1 MTLLQLQYFQALART
16 LHYTRTAEQLRI
28 SQPSLSAAI
37 RELERELGV
46 KLFQKENRKV
56 SLTLNG
62 QRFFSYVDQAM
73 YLLQEGVDLMQE
85 SADSAQQVV
94 RLGYFQSI
102 AATIIPELVK
112 GFYKQEET
120 TRILF
125 HFTEV
130 SSYDV
135 LSRIRSGALDL
146 GFSFHQADWA
156 QSIPVERQT
165 LYLAV
170 PSSHF
175 LAERDSVS
183 FSDFASE
190 PLIALGRNSSLR
202 VNLDEAFSRNG
213 MIPKNIFEVREC
225 NAALQYVSLD
235 FGVSVLPKVPA
246 MNSDK
251 ISMLPIVDPEGDFV
265 RTIYF
270 TYCKERVLPL
280 AAQKVKDYILHHF
293 IQP

>member
-37 RELERELGV
+37 GDLERELGV

-56 SLTLNG
+56 VLTLNG

-85 SADSAQQVV
+85 SAQSAQQAV

-102 AATIIPELVK
+102 ATTIIPELVK
-112 GFYKQEET
+112 GFYKQEEAT
-120 TRILF
+120 HILF

-135 LSRIRSGALDL
+135 LSRIRSGTLDL
-146 GFSFHQADWA
+146 GFSFHRADWA
-156 QSIPVERQT
+156 QSIPVERQS

-170 PSSHF
+170 PANHR
-175 LAERDSVS
+175 LAGREAVS

-190 PLIALGRNSSLR
+190 PQIALGRNSSLR
-202 VNLDEAFSRNG
+202 VNLDQAFARNG
-213 MIPKNIFEVREC
+213 IIPKNVFEVREC
-225 NAALQYVSLD
+225 NAALQYVGLG
-235 FGVSVLPKVPA
+235 FGVSVLPQVPA
-246 MNSDK
+246 MNSER
-251 ISMLPIVDPEGDFV
+251 ISILPILDPEGDFI

-270 TYCKERVLPL
+270 TYHKERALTL
-280 AAQKVKDYILHHF
+280 AAQKVKDYILNHF
-293 IQP
+293 AQP